1 MDITSEQIKALR
13 EKTGISVMQ
22 CKKALEEADGDE
34 AKAIIIL
41 KKKGAEQ
48 AAKKADREFGA
59 GIVEA
64 YIHSN
69 GLVGSIVEL
78 ASETDFVSNNTEF
91 KTLAKDI
98 AMQIT
103 ATAPDFLKS
112 SDIDEV
118 AAAKAKELFAQEAAD
133 KPADLQ
139 EKIIQGK
146 MDSYFKDQVLLNQDF
161 IKNPEV
167 TIQTMLDTAMQKFGE
182 RIEIIRFKRFEIGK

>member
-1 MDITSEQIKALR
+1 MNITSEQIKALR

-22 CKKALEEADGDE
+22 CKKALEEAEGDE

-78 ASETDFVSNNTEF
+78 ASETDFVSNNIEF
-91 KTLAKDI
+91 KNLAKDI

-103 ATAPDFLKS
+103 ATAPDFLKT
-112 SDIDEV
+112 SDIDEI

-161 IKNPEV
+161 IKNPEM
-167 TIQTMLDTAMQKFGE
+167 TIQMMLDNAMQKFGE
-182 RIEIIRFKRFEIGK
+182 RIEIVRFKRFEIGK

>member
-1 MDITSEQIKALR
+1 MNITSDQIKALR

-22 CKKALEEADGDE
+22 CKKALEEAEGDE

-59 GIVEA
+59 GVVEA

-69 GLVGSIVEL
+69 GLVGSIIEL
-78 ASETDFVSNNTEF
+78 ASETDFVSNNAEF

-98 AMQIT
+98 AMQVT
-103 ATAPDFLKS
+103 ATAPEFLRQT
-112 SDIDEV
+112 DIDEET
-118 AAAKAKELFAQEAAD
+118 ATKAKELFSKEIVD
-133 KPADLQ
+133 KPAEMQ
-139 EKIIQGK
+139 EKILQGK

-161 IKNPEV
+161 IKNPDM
-167 TIQTMLDTAMQKFGE
+167 TIQSMLDEAMQKFGE
-182 RIEIIRFKRFEIGK
+182 RIEITRFKRFEIGK

>member
-1 MDITSEQIKALR
+1 MNITSDQIKALR

-34 AKAIIIL
+34 AKAIILL

-69 GLVGSIVEL
+69 GLVGTIVEL
-78 ASETDFVSNNTEF
+78 ASETDFVSNNADF

-103 ATAPDFLKS
+103 ATAPEFLKA
-112 SDIDEV
+112 SDIDE
-118 AAAKAKELFAQEAAD
+118 ASAAKARELFAQEAAD
-133 KPADLQ
+133 KPAELQ

-161 IKNPEV
+161 IKNPEI
-167 TIQTMLDTAMQKFGE
+167 TIQAMLDTAMQKFGE
-182 RIEIIRFKRFEIGK
+182 RIEIVRFKRFEIGK

>member
-1 MDITSEQIKALR
+1 MNITSDQIKALR

-22 CKKALEEADGDE
+22 CKKALEEAEGDE
-34 AKAIIIL
+34 VKAIIIL

-69 GLVGSIVEL
+69 GLVGSIIEL
-78 ASETDFVSNNTEF
+78 GSETDFVSNNAEF

-98 AMQIT
+98 AMQVT
-103 ATAPDFLKS
+103 ATAPEFLRQ
-112 SDIDEV
+112 SDIDETT
-118 AAAKAKELFAQEAAD
+118 AEKAKELFSKEIVD
-133 KPADLQ
+133 KPAEMQ
-139 EKIIQGK
+139 EKILQGK

-161 IKNPEV
+161 IKNPEM
-167 TIQTMLDTAMQKFGE
+167 TIQMMLDTAMQKFGE

>member
-1 MDITSEQIKALR
+1 MNITSEQIKALR

-22 CKKALEEADGDE
+22 CKKALEEAEGDE
-34 AKAIIIL
+34 AKAMILL

-78 ASETDFVSNNTEF
+78 ASETDFVSNNAEF

-112 SDIDEV
+112 SDIDET
-118 AAAKAKELFAQEAAD
+118 AAAKARELFTQEAAD
-133 KPADLQ
+133 KPAELQ

-182 RIEIIRFKRFEIGK
+182 RIEIVRFKRFEIGK

>member
-1 MDITSEQIKALR
+1 MNITSEQIKALR

-22 CKKALEEADGDE
+22 CKKALEEAEGDE

-59 GIVEA
+59 GVVEA

-78 ASETDFVSNNTEF
+78 ASETDFVSNNIEF

-98 AMQIT
+98 AMQVT
-103 ATAPDFLKS
+103 ATAPDFLKT
-112 SDIDEV
+112 SDIDET
-118 AAAKAKELFAQEAAD
+118 AAAKAKELFTQEASD
-133 KPADLQ
+133 KPAELQ

-161 IKNPEV
+161 IKNPEM
-167 TIQTMLDTAMQKFGE
+167 TIQMMLDTAMQKFGE

>member
-1 MDITSEQIKALR
+1 MNITSEQIKALR

-22 CKKALEEADGDE
+22 CKKALEEAEGDE

-78 ASETDFVSNNTEF
+78 ASETDFVSNNSEF

-103 ATAPDFLKS
+103 ATAPDFLKT
-112 SDIDEV
+112 SDIDE
-118 AAAKAKELFAQEAAD
+118 AAASKAKELFTQEAAD
-133 KPADLQ
+133 KPAELQ

-146 MDSYFKDQVLLNQDF
+146 MDSYFKDQVLLNQEF
-161 IKNPEV
+161 IKNPEM
-167 TIQTMLDTAMQKFGE
+167 TIQMMLDTAMQKFGE
-182 RIEIIRFKRFEIGK
+182 RIEIVRFKRFEIGK

>member
-1 MDITSEQIKALR
+1 MNITSDQIKALR

-22 CKKALEEADGDE
+22 CKKALEEAEGDE
-34 AKAIIIL
+34 AKAVILL

-59 GIVEA
+59 GVVEA

-69 GLVGSIVEL
+69 GLVGSIIEL
-78 ASETDFVSNNTEF
+78 ASETDFVSNNAEF
-91 KTLAKDI
+91 KALAKDI
-98 AMQIT
+98 AMQVT
-103 ATAPDFLKS
+103 ATAPEFLKQT
-112 SDIDEV
+112 DIDE
-118 AAAKAKELFAQEAAD
+118 ATASKAREIFAEEAKD
-133 KPADLQ
+133 KPAELQ

-161 IKNPEV
+161 IKNPDM
-167 TIQTMLDTAMQKFGE
+167 TIQTMLDNAMQKFGE

>member
-1 MDITSEQIKALR
+1 MNITSEQIKALR

-22 CKKALEEADGDE
+22 CKKALEEAEGDE

-69 GLVGSIVEL
+69 GLVGSIIEL

-98 AMQIT
+98 AMQVT
-103 ATAPDFLKS
+103 ATAPEFLRQT
-112 SDIDEV
+112 DIDETT
-118 AAAKAKELFAQEAAD
+118 AAKAKELFTKEVID
-133 KPADLQ
+133 KPVDLQ
-139 EKIIQGK
+139 EKIVQGK

-167 TIQTMLDTAMQKFGE
+167 TIQTMLDNAMQKFGE
-182 RIEIIRFKRFEIGK
+182 RIEIVRFKRFEIGK